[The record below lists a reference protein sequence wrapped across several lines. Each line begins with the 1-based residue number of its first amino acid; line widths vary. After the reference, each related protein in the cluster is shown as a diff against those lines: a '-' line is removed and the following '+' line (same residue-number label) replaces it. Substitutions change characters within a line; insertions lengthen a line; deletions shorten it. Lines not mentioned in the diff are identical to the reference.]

1 MKQILYSHGEPAG
14 IGVDLIL
21 HLAKLKFWEAIQIPL
36 VVVADPTLLESRAA
50 DLSLKITFL
59 EVKNLRKAKKNKIG
73 SIQFYSA
80 ASCPDSTPGKLN
92 PQNAGYVIANL
103 NFAIQTAVD
112 NPKTALVTGPIQKS
126 NLVEGGFK
134 NFQGHTEW
142 IQKKT
147 GSKSV
152 VMLLASKKIKVALA
166 TTHIPISEV
175 SKNIKKSKLIKII
188 QLVHEGLKEK
198 FNIPEPKI
206 RVLGLNPH
214 AGESGKIGQEE
225 IKIIKPAVKACSAQ
239 GINVLGPLSADTA
252 FNKNLLQDTDAY
264 IAMFHDQALPV
275 LKALSFGEAINTTL
289 GVPIIRTSVD
299 HGTALEIAGQKK
311 PLLGSLQEAI
321 TQALVQLR

>member
-1 MKQILYSHGEPAG
+1 
-14 IGVDLIL
+14 
-21 HLAKLKFWEAIQIPL
+21 
-36 VVVADPTLLESRAA
+36 
-50 DLSLKITFL
+50 
-59 EVKNLRKAKKNKIG
+59 
-73 SIQFYSA
+73 
-80 ASCPDSTPGKLN
+80 
-92 PQNAGYVIANL
+92 
-103 NFAIQTAVD
+103 VD

-225 IKIIKPAVKACSAQ
+225 IKIIEPAVKACSAQ